1 MNFSQKTE
9 DYQVLNLKNLSHA
22 DLQVLLLL
30 YTAASDYKENPR
42 GIDISQYIFVT
53 MNGDTPIVSDP
64 SAKFR
69 YCIQSRD
76 PMEKCDERH
85 DAESSFWILNSS
97 ETPKFLPPFEN
108 AYPINLCGARV
119 EETKRHDEDECVV
132 RENAGVYYTN
142 ILRSWSTDDHT
153 GLLTNDEF
161 LNALFAWQYLKDFD
175 RSYSRY
181 YNDYSWKPDEWK
193 RCWGKYLKKLEIC
206 DGDGLHRGEAST
218 FYDATRRIN
227 AIVFPKFLSC
237 LVHPKTEEAA
247 ILIQRW
253 WKHEIYW
260 NTKHPIGDRIASRG
274 WEEYQAGISS

>member
-1 MNFSQKTE
+1 MSFAPDEE
-9 DYQVLNLKNLSHA
+9 DWKVLDLMNLSDA

-30 YTAASDYKENPR
+30 HTVVLDYEGE
-42 GIDISQYIFVT
+42 GIDISPYIFVIT
-53 MNGDTPIVSDP
+53 NRDTPIVSDP

-76 PMEKCDERH
+76 PMEKCDESH
-85 DAESSFWILNSS
+85 DAESSFWILNSP
-97 ETPKFLPPFEN
+97 ETPEFLPPFEN

-119 EETKRHDEDECVV
+119 EETKRHDEDRCVV

-153 GLLTNDEF
+153 GLLTNDDF
-161 LNALFAWQYLKDFD
+161 LNALFAWSFKDFD

-181 YNDYSWKPDEWK
+181 YDDYSWKPDEWK

-206 DGDGLHRGEAST
+206 DGDGLSRGETST
-218 FYDATRRIN
+218 FADATRRIS

-260 NTKHPIGDRIASRG
+260 NTKHPVGDRIASRG
-274 WEEYQAGISS
+274 WEEYQSGISS

>member
-1 MNFSQKTE
+1 MSFAPDEE
-9 DYQVLNLKNLSHA
+9 DWKVLDLMNLSDA

-30 YTAASDYKENPR
+30 HTVDLDYEGE
-42 GIDISQYIFVT
+42 GIDISQYIFVI
-53 MNGDTPIVSDP
+53 MNRDTPIASDP

-69 YCIQSRD
+69 YSIQSRE

-85 DAESSFWILNSS
+85 DAESSFWILNSP

-119 EETKRHDEDECVV
+119 EETKHHDEDECIV

-161 LNALFAWQYLKDFD
+161 LNALFAWSYKDFD

-206 DGDGLHRGEAST
+206 DGDGLRRGETST
-218 FYDATRRIN
+218 FYDATRRISG
-227 AIVFPKFLSC
+227 IVFPKFLSC

-260 NTKHPIGDRIASRG
+260 NTKHPVGDRIASRG
-274 WEEYQAGISS
+274 WEEYQSGIYS